1 MLEIEMK
8 FRVPNAAAYEARLR
22 DDFSLVF
29 DAPRSEI
36 DLFFRNEAAGFPTEG
51 KALRIRRQDRRL
63 VATFKGPRLDPKA
76 KIREEIE
83 LPLGPA
89 LSPDADEASV
99 EQVRGDWIRFFERLG
114 FEPGPTVSKRRRT
127 ARLTFDGRAFEIVL
141 DEVPP
146 LGFFTEIETLAPPE
160 ELEAARRTTFAL
172 AERLGLAEPIPTSYL
187 ALLQNA
193 ASDEEL

>member
-8 FRVPNAAAYEARLR
+8 FRVPDADAYERRLR
-22 DDFSLVF
+22 DDFALVF

-89 LSPDADEASV
+89 LPDDADEASV
-99 EQVRGDWIRFFERLG
+99 ERVRADWIRFFERLG
-114 FEPGPTVSKRRRT
+114 FETGPTVSKRRRT
-127 ARLTFDGRAFEIVL
+127 ARLTL
-141 DEVPP
+141 DRKSVV
-146 LGFFTEIETLAPPE
+146 
-160 ELEAARRTTFAL
+160 
-172 AERLGLAEPIPTSYL
+172 
-187 ALLQNA
+187 
-193 ASDEEL
+193 

>member
-8 FRVPNAAAYEARLR
+8 FRVPDADAYERRLR

-83 LPLGPA
+83 LPLGP
-89 LSPDADEASV
+89 
-99 EQVRGDWIRFFERLG
+99 
-114 FEPGPTVSKRRRT
+114 
-127 ARLTFDGRAFEIVL
+127 
-141 DEVPP
+141 
-146 LGFFTEIETLAPPE
+146 
-160 ELEAARRTTFAL
+160 
-172 AERLGLAEPIPTSYL
+172 
-187 ALLQNA
+187 
-193 ASDEEL
+193 